1 MEMPAAAPGMVPNW
15 SGSAVPA
22 VAGETD
28 RMEARASGVAAQAA
42 PEAALDG

>member
-15 SGSAVPA
+15 SGSPVPA
-22 VAGETD
+22 VAGGTD

-42 PEAALDG
+42 PEAALEG